1 MVIVLIIVV
10 FVVMASEIARAFM
23 PWMFVTVVIWEI
35 FAIEAIYT
43 KQLICAEKTYFSL
56 LATPVLQAHETKKG
70 HA

>member
-43 KQLICAEKTYFSL
+43 KQLICAEKTILS
-56 LATPVLQAHETKKG
+56 AICNACSGARNKKG
-70 HA
+70 RA